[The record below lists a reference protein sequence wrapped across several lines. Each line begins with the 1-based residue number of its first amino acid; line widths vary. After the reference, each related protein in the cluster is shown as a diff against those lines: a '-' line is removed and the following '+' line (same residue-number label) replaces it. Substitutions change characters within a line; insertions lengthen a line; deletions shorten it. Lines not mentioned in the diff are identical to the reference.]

1 MIEKNTHVSG
11 EPPVLYFGAPVVRII
26 SVNEGGGA
34 NLAPMSSAFWRGWQC
49 VLGLATA
56 STTTKNLQRE
66 GTVFSTCY
74 P

>member
-11 EPPVLYFGAPVVRII
+11 EPPILYFGAPVVLII
-26 SVNEGGGA
+26 SVNEGGSA
-34 NLAPMSSAFWRGWQC
+34 NLAPMSSAFWLGWRC

-56 STTTKNLQRE
+56 SKTTKNLQRE
-66 GTVFSTCY
+66 GTVFSTCS